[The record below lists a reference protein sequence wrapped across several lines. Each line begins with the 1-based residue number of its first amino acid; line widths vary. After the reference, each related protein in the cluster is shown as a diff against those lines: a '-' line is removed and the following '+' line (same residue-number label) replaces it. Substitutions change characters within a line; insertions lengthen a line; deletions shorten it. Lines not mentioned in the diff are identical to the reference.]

1 MFHLTACFS
10 SSSSVAE
17 TEKQFLQ
24 IYLKWKHRVHMVT
37 QTVQITKLYLIIE
50 YSSCG
55 IMNDLPTQSHS
66 VTSFSVHVFLRSS
79 KPPRV
84 EHTTRHE
91 RLRGSYQQ
99 HTFTSLLIC
108 TQWVPVTWQ
117 HKHERERIWKCNRTE
132 QRFPD
137 LNEQYKVSLCS
148 ISHVQ
153 GYSGPA
159 WTHTVLV
166 LSASKLIQ
174 P

>member
-1 MFHLTACFS
+1 MKTSCTYGDADRTDH
-10 SSSSVAE
+10 
-17 TEKQFLQ
+17 
-24 IYLKWKHRVHMVT
+24 
-37 QTVQITKLYLIIE
+37 QTVSDYWIFIMWYYEWPSYTKPFR
-50 YSSCG
+50 
-55 IMNDLPTQSHS
+55 NFH
-66 VTSFSVHVFLRSS
+66 SVHVFLRSS